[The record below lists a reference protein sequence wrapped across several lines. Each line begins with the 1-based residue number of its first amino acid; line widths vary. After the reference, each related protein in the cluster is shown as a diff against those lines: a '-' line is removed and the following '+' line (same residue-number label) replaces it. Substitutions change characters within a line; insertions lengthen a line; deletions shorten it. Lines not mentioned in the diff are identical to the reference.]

1 MNLIDR
7 IPSYRAVNILRLG
20 CKPNQ
25 SMLDT
30 RTVALFSKFCA
41 QHNIALCGQNVEL
54 I

>member
-1 MNLIDR
+1 MIT
-7 IPSYRAVNILRLG
+7 SYRAVNTLHLG

-30 RTVALFSKFCA
+30 LTVALFSKFCT
-41 QHNIALCGQNVEL
+41 QHNIALCGQNVEF